1 MGGAA
6 AGGAGSALAEGAD
19 MLVAKPPLPY
29 LDVIHAVKTT
39 YPDVPLAA
47 YNVSGEYAMLKAA
60 VAAGWLEERRSV
72 LEALTSIARAGAEMT
87 ITYYAKDVARW
98 LTTESAAE
106 LEDQVAPASSV
117 ARASQPV
124 GTGVPNT

>member
-1 MGGAA
+1 MV
-6 AGGAGSALAEGAD
+6 
-19 MLVAKPPLPY
+19 MVKPALPY

-98 LTTESAAE
+98 LTSEAAAE
-106 LEDQVAPASSV
+106 AEGQVVPASSV